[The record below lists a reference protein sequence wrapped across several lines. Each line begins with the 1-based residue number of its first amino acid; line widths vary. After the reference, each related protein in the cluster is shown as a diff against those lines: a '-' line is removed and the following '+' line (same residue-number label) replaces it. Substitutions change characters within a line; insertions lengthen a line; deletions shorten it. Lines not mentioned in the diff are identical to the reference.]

1 MKINLMFLGENPS
14 ALPQVISANEEE
26 VFRHII
32 SKYMKKKLKNQ
43 EKIHI
48 QNYKISTLSAN
59 IPLDKSDLKLSLKK
73 IEQKYGNSFSIKM
86 IPIWRKSKIREWE
99 KQRKGKKRIN
109 YMKRKKNFLEN
120 VSEKKLNQIL
130 IKNFQFI
137 LYFFLE
143 WCSSLCFFIICL
155 SSFLVSAENFSPQAL
170 HVPSFI

>member
-1 MKINLMFLGENPS
+1 MFLGENPS

-86 IPIWRKSKIREWE
+86 IPI
-99 KQRKGKKRIN
+99 
-109 YMKRKKNFLEN
+109 
-120 VSEKKLNQIL
+120 
-130 IKNFQFI
+130 
-137 LYFFLE
+137 
-143 WCSSLCFFIICL
+143 
-155 SSFLVSAENFSPQAL
+155 
-170 HVPSFI
+170 